1 MWSWTCM
8 KTALINALAVGFGGF
23 FGALARYGLSLLIH
37 RQLPAATF
45 PYGTLVVNLLGCLLI
60 GLIAGF
66 TESRQLFGYPFRAFV
81 VIGLLG
87 GFTTF
92 STFAHETFVMVRSTE
107 YLRAATNV
115 CTQVILS
122 LIFVWAGYAL
132 ATSR

>member
-1 MWSWTCM
+1 M
-8 KTALINALAVGFGGF
+8 KTALINALAVGLGGF
-23 FGALARYGLSLLIH
+23 FGVLARYGLSSLIH
-37 RQLPAATF
+37 RQLPSAIF

-81 VIGLLG
+81 LIGLLG

-92 STFAHETFVMVRSTE
+92 STFAYETFVLVRSTE

-115 CTQVILS
+115 CAHVALS

-132 ATSR
+132 TTSR